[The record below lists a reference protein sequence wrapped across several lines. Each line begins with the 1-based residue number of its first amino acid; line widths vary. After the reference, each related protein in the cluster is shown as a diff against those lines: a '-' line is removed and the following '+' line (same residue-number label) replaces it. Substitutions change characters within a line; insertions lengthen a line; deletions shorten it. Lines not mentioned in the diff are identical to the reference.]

1 MLPSERLKIIFSVLP
16 ECRKFADVGCDHG
29 YIAKEMLVSGKA
41 EIVVASDISAPSL
54 NKARLLLGEFG
65 KSAECVLSDGL
76 KQITTDTDLVLIA
89 GMGGEEIISILLSS
103 PFLPEKLVVQPMKN
117 ADKLRK
123 TLLSLGYAF
132 KKDFMF
138 KDVKF
143 YDLIYAEKG
152 LDDLTENEILFGR
165 DNLNGNNKAFKEY
178 LGKEIEKY
186 EAILSGDL
194 TPSVR
199 EEILSKKQKLTEVYV
214 K

>member
-16 ECRKFADVGCDHG
+16 KCRKFADVGCDHG
-29 YIAKEMLVSGKA
+29 YIAKEMLLSGKA
-41 EIVVASDISAPSL
+41 EKVVASDISEPSL
-54 NKARLLLGEFG
+54 NKARLILSEFG

-76 KQITTDTDLVLIA
+76 KQIPPDTDLVLIA
-89 GMGGEEIISILLSS
+89 GMGGEEIISILLSA

-123 TLLSLGYAF
+123 TLLSFGYAF

-152 LDDLTENEILFGR
+152 ADDLTENEILFGR

-186 EAILSGDL
+186 EAILSGELNDA
-194 TPSVR
+194 VR
-199 EEILSKKQKLTEVYV
+199 AEIEKKKRKLTEVYV

>member
-16 ECRKFADVGCDHG
+16 DCKKFADVGCDHG

-41 EIVVASDISAPSL
+41 EKVIASDISSPSL
-54 NKARLLLGEFG
+54 NKAREQLAPFPE
-65 KSAECVLSDGL
+65 SSECILSDGL
-76 KQITTDTDLVLIA
+76 KNIPSDTDLVLIA
-89 GMGGEEIISILLSS
+89 GMGGEEIKTILLSA

-143 YDLIYAEKG
+143 YDLIILQKG
-152 LDDLTENEILFGR
+152 VDSLTEDEILFGR
-165 DNLNGNNKAFKEY
+165 DNLKEKNEAFGEY
-178 LGKEIEKY
+178 LEKEILKY
-186 EAILSGDL
+186 EKILSGELDEA
-194 TPSVR
+194 VR
-199 EEILSKKQKLTEVYV
+199 IDIQKKKDKLTEVYG
-214 K
+214 